1 MPAVVI
7 LLAVDRRLQVF
18 KVLGDNTRYAIY
30 LELARSEAPLSTAE
44 IAETLDLHPNTVR
57 PHLDRM
63 RDAGLVEA
71 QAESRGTVGR
81 PQHRW
86 STTADAP
93 SLGLEPSGFRM
104 LSTLLAGV
112 AAAGS
117 PPPDHVAAVG
127 RQRGR
132 IAAEEQAPFAASC
145 VAGLVAELADL
156 GFDPAAVQ
164 EGSTTTIGFTRCP
177 FADLAAAFP
186 SVVCHLHRG
195 IVEGYVEA
203 AGGASVEAFHT
214 LEDRDPCRVD
224 ILEGVPSTA

>member
-1 MPAVVI
+1 M
-7 LLAVDRRLQVF
+7 DRRLRVF

-30 LELARSEAPLSTAE
+30 LELARSGSPLSTTE

-63 RDAGLVEA
+63 REAGLVEVE
-71 QAESRGTVGR
+71 AESRGTVGR

-112 AAAGS
+112 AAAGA
-117 PPPDHVAAVG
+117 PEPDLVAAVG

-132 IAAEEQAPFAASC
+132 IAADEQAPDASSC
-145 VAGLVAELADL
+145 LAGLLAELADL
-156 GFDPAAVQ
+156 GFDPTAA
-164 EGSTTTIGFTRCP
+164 EDGATTTIGFTRCP

-195 IVEGYVEA
+195 MVEGYVEA
-203 AGGASVEAFHT
+203 AGGATVEAFHT

-224 ILEGVPSTA
+224 ILQGVSSRP

>member
-1 MPAVVI
+1 M
-7 LLAVDRRLQVF
+7 DRRLQVF

-30 LELARSEAPLSTAE
+30 LELARSEAPLSTTE
-44 IAETLDLHPNTVR
+44 IADTLDLHPNTVR

-63 RDAGLVEA
+63 RDAGLVEVE
-71 QAESRGTVGR
+71 AESRGTVGR

-104 LSTLLAGV
+104 LSTLLVGV
-112 AAAGS
+112 AAAGG
-117 PPPDHVAAVG
+117 PDPEVVAAVG

-132 IAAEEQAPFAASC
+132 VAAEEQAPSASSC
-145 VAGLVAELADL
+145 LNGLMAELADL
-156 GFDPAAVQ
+156 GFDPTAASD
-164 EGSTTTIGFTRCP
+164 GATTTIGFTRCP

-186 SVVCHLHRG
+186 GVVCHLHRG
-195 IVEGYVEA
+195 MVEGYVQA
-203 AGGASVEAFHT
+203 AGGASIEAFHT

-224 ILEGVPSTA
+224 ILERVPSAP

>member
-1 MPAVVI
+1 VVI
-7 LLAVDRRLQVF
+7 LGPVDRRLQVF

-30 LELARSEAPLSTAE
+30 LELARSEVPLSTAE
-44 IAETLDLHPNTVR
+44 VADTLELHPNTVR
-57 PHLDRM
+57 PHLERM
-63 RDAGLVEA
+63 REAGLIEVKS
-71 QAESRGTVGR
+71 ESRGTVGR

-93 SLGLEPSGFRM
+93 SLGLEPSGFKM

-112 AAAGS
+112 AAAGA
-117 PPPDHVAAVG
+117 PGPELVAAVG

-145 VAGLVAELADL
+145 LAGLMAELADL
-156 GFDPAAVQ
+156 GFDPAAV
-164 EGSTTTIGFTRCP
+164 EDGATTTIGFTRCP

-186 SVVCHLHRG
+186 TVVCHLHRG

-203 AGGASVEAFHT
+203 AGGSSVEAFHT
-214 LEDRDPCRVD
+214 IEDRDPCRVD
-224 ILEGVPSTA
+224 ILEHVSSTP

>member
-1 MPAVVI
+1 
-7 LLAVDRRLQVF
+7 VDRRLQVF

-30 LELARSEAPLSTAE
+30 LELARSESPLSTTE

-63 RDAGLVEA
+63 RDAGLVEVE
-71 QAESRGTVGR
+71 AESRGTVGR

-104 LSTLLAGV
+104 LAALLAGV
-112 AAAGS
+112 AASGA
-117 PPPDHVAAVG
+117 PEPETVAAFG

-132 IAAEEQAPFAASC
+132 VAAEEQAPFAPSC
-145 VAGLVAELADL
+145 LGGLMAELSDL
-156 GFDPAAVQ
+156 GFDPTSVQ
-164 EGSTTTIGFTRCP
+164 DGATTTIGFTRCP
-177 FADLAAAFP
+177 FAELAAAFP
-186 SVVCHLHRG
+186 GVVCNLHRG
-195 IVEGYVEA
+195 MVEGYLAA
-203 AGGASVEAFHT
+203 AGGATVDAFHT

-224 ILEGVPSTA
+224 ILEGVPSSS

>member
-1 MPAVVI
+1 
-7 LLAVDRRLQVF
+7 VF

-30 LELARSEAPLSTAE
+30 LELARSEAPLSTIE

-57 PHLDRM
+57 PHLERM
-63 RDAGLVEA
+63 RDAGLVEVE
-71 QAESRGTVGR
+71 AESRGTVGR

-112 AAAGS
+112 AAAGA
-117 PPPDHVAAVG
+117 PEPDLVAAVG

-132 IAAEEQAPFAASC
+132 VAAEEQAAAAPSC
-145 VAGLVAELADL
+145 IAGLMAELSDL
-156 GFDPAAVQ
+156 GFDPTAAQ
-164 EGSTTTIGFTRCP
+164 DGATTTIAFTRCP

-186 SVVCHLHRG
+186 AVVCHLHRG
-195 IVEGYVEA
+195 MVEGYVEA
-203 AGGASVEAFHT
+203 AGGATVQAFHT

-224 ILEGVPSTA
+224 IL

>member
-1 MPAVVI
+1 MDI
-7 LLAVDRRLQVF
+7 LGRVDRRLQVF

-30 LELARSEAPLSTAE
+30 LELARSEVPLSTAE
-44 IAETLDLHPNTVR
+44 VADTLELHPNTVR
-57 PHLDRM
+57 PHLERM
-63 RDAGLVEA
+63 REAGLIEVKS
-71 QAESRGTVGR
+71 ESQGTVGR

-93 SLGLEPSGFRM
+93 SLGLEPSGFKM

-112 AAAGS
+112 AAAGA
-117 PPPDHVAAVG
+117 PGPELVAAVG

-145 VAGLVAELADL
+145 LSGLMAELADL
-156 GFDPAAVQ
+156 GFDPTAASD
-164 EGSTTTIGFTRCP
+164 GATTTIGFTRCP

-195 IVEGYVEA
+195 MVEGYVEA
-203 AGGASVEAFHT
+203 AGGAAVAAFRT

-224 ILEGVPSTA
+224 ILEGVPSSP

>member
-1 MPAVVI
+1 VVI
-7 LLAVDRRLQVF
+7 LCPVDRRLQVF

-30 LELARSEAPLSTAE
+30 LELARSETPLSTIE

-63 RDAGLVEA
+63 RDVGLVEVE
-71 QAESRGTVGR
+71 AESRGTVGR

-112 AAAGS
+112 AAAGAPS
-117 PPPDHVAAVG
+117 PEMVAAIG

-132 IAAEEQAPFAASC
+132 VAAEEQASAAQSC
-145 VAGLVAELADL
+145 LAGLMTELSDL
-156 GFDPAAVQ
+156 GFDPTAVQ
-164 EGSTTTIGFTRCP
+164 EGATTTIGFTRCP

-186 SVVCHLHRG
+186 NVVCHLHRG
-195 IVEGYVEA
+195 MVEGYVEA

-224 ILEGVPSTA
+224 IL